1 MHQIIESGFDQ
12 LDTHGAASSYDL
24 GDVERLFQLLL
35 ADDVLGQRFQVTGAG
50 FTHAYVITG
59 KRSKDLLQGRFK
71 MNMAI
76 SSVTAKKVVAVVD
89 GVVRSSR
96 SRPESRPESRSES
109 RPDRRSDHADR
120 IPRAIVQSYP
130 SNEYVDLTDEEDCH
144 TRVFDELLA
153 IRHKVRRFICSFVF
167 RRH

>member
-71 MNMAI
+71 MKMAI
-76 SSVTAKKVVAVVD
+76 SSVTVTVAAKKVVAVVRRD
-89 GVVRSSR
+89 CDRDRS
-96 SRPESRPESRSES
+96 ESRPESRS
-109 RPDRRSDHADR
+109 DRRSGRADR
-120 IPRAIVQSYP
+120 IPRTVGQTYP

-144 TRVFDELLA
+144 TQVFD
-153 IRHKVRRFICSFVF
+153 
-167 RRH
+167 